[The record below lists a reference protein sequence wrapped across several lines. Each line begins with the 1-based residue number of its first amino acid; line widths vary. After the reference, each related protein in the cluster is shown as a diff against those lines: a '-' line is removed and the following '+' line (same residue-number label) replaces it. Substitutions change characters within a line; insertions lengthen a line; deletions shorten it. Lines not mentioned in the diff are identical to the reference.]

1 MSRFTRSSWTLFLA
15 ALALALTFA
24 ATAFA
29 QSTSQKLFFIQRS
42 KNANEVHYDARVT
55 ANGTLQA
62 KDPVDAYWLRKA
74 SDGSRASIGTFQKIA
89 YGFDVDPGPEAG
101 THTMRLTALKERA
114 LTLLQVNGRW
124 RADPDQRQAGLSEP
138 PLHRDRRVRRV
149 PQGALRRHLRRRGG
163 ERRGDPGAPRQEV
176 TSWCSVHQRW
186 CSAHQPIATLGAFIE
201 GVAPRATRLLPP
213 LNQATEHPTFER
225 G

>member
-1 MSRFTRSSWTLFLA
+1 MIMSRFNRSSWTLFLA

-24 ATAFA
+24 ATALA

-124 RADPDQRQAGLSEP
+124 RARTSINGKQAYLNR
-138 PLHRDRRVRRV
+138 LY
-149 PQGALRRHLRRRGG
+149 
-163 ERRGDPGAPRQEV
+163 
-176 TSWCSVHQRW
+176 
-186 CSAHQPIATLGAFIE
+186 IATDESGVFPKVLYVDIFGEEVGSGAAI
-201 GVAPRATRLLPP
+201 
-213 LNQATEHPTFER
+213 QEHLVKK
-225 G
+225 